1 MLIAWIN
8 IHAQLTPRDL
18 PYSAGIW
25 WLQDSEAFVAVLQCG
40 PLAVHLT
47 QFLLPS
53 LFVTILL
60 HFSDLNDMPMFL
72 FTPGIQL
79 NVIRVEEAANDWS
92 IVVPFSLKFHC
103 KYLKKKVYF

>member
-1 MLIAWIN
+1 MVAAFVVHGPICLW
-8 IHAQLTPRDL
+8 
-18 PYSAGIW
+18 
-25 WLQDSEAFVAVLQCG
+25 DSEAFVAVLQCG

-60 HFSDLNDMPMFL
+60 HFSGLNDMPMFL

-103 KYLKKKVYF
+103 KYSKKKKYISDIKMSWGHVVA